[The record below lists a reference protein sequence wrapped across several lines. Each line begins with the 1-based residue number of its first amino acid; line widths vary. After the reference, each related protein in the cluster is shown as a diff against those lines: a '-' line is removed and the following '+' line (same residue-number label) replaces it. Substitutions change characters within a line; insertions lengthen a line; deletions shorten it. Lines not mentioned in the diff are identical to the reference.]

1 LFLNFHLLQLKADA
15 GDEIDFEFLGGNNKR
30 PHILH
35 TNIFTNG
42 KGGREQRIRLWF
54 DPAADFHN
62 YTLLWNEKQLVYV
75 TI

>member
-1 LFLNFHLLQLKADA
+1 MLQLKADA